1 MHGGG
6 EHVFLLPELVVLES
20 KQERTGIRAI
30 GQLLSVGDSGVIS
43 VGVSK
48 EEVGGGISTGGD
60 NTLSGSARL
69 DETCASSTETQDC
82 AVVVDGR
89 EAATSCEVAVGWPG
103 PCGLAAG
110 GSGSLSENALWI
122 GTGVAICG
130 PLVGVELS
138 EDLE

>member
-20 KQERTGIRAI
+20 KQERTGIIAI

-69 DETCASSTETQDC
+69 DET
-82 AVVVDGR
+82 
-89 EAATSCEVAVGWPG
+89 
-103 PCGLAAG
+103 
-110 GSGSLSENALWI
+110 
-122 GTGVAICG
+122 
-130 PLVGVELS
+130 
-138 EDLE
+138 